1 MVGMTKDGGALPSQ
15 GSEGASAKGVLLVV
29 VGCVGAQTWLLI
41 VGVIAD
47 MYRGG
52 ALALSGLNPLL
63 FSYLV
68 VLGATAC
75 GASFARWRGE
85 WARGVYGAFAG
96 TLAAIVGAALLLV
109 PEQDGSVA
117 VAVLRIMSG
126 ALLGLGG
133 GLFSMAWSERF
144 GRLDAPARSR
154 ASFLIVL
161 AACLLAAF
169 AQSMGIHWSLLAAV
183 VVLSVAS
190 NVLFLVS
197 ASHGASPAG
206 APLPTARL
214 RGAFARIAVSYGLF
228 GLVFAMMITQF
239 LIARHGHALSWTWLL
254 SLGGV
259 VVALAAVLVARAV
272 LNQGFSWLL
281 ILRFAVIPVLVAF
294 YPFDA
299 GSEFSLRFAMGA
311 SAVALWIYLSLMAGV
326 AAEAAGQIRAPF
338 ALVWGV
344 ALGALALGAASGSS
358 LALMMESFDIQG
370 HVSVTAIAAMVLAVI
385 ASDVVLTRGGL
396 ARAYKKAV
404 TAAGGK
410 EAEPADDG
418 ASFDERVAAVVE
430 AYALTDRE
438 AEVLRILARGH
449 GLVRVQES
457 LFIAEGTAITHRR
470 HIYQKL
476 GVHSKAELI
485 DLVATFGDEGI
496 DED

>member
-1 MVGMTKDGGALPSQ
+1 MVGMTKDDSVLPSQ
-15 GSEGASAKGVLLVV
+15 GLGGASAKGVLLVV
-29 VGCVGAQTWLLI
+29 IGCVGAQTWLPV

-68 VLGATAC
+68 ALGATAC

-85 WARGVYGAFAG
+85 WARGVYGALAG

-117 VAVLRIMSG
+117 VAVLRIVSG
-126 ALLGLGG
+126 ALLGLGS
-133 GLFSMAWSERF
+133 GLLSMVWSERF
-144 GRLDAPARSR
+144 GQLEPPARSQ
-154 ASFLIVL
+154 ASFLIVI

-169 AQSMGIHWSLLAAV
+169 AQSMGIHWSLLVAV
-183 VVLSVAS
+183 IVLSVAS
-190 NVLFLVS
+190 SALFMAS
-197 ASHGASPAG
+197 ASRGASLAG
-206 APLPTARL
+206 ALLPATRL

-239 LIARHGHALSWTWLL
+239 LIARHGHALPWTWLL
-254 SLGGV
+254 SLGGI
-259 VVALAAVLVARAV
+259 VVALVAVLVAKAV
-272 LNQGFSWLL
+272 LKQGFSWLL
-281 ILRFAVIPVLVAF
+281 ILRFAAIPILVAF

-326 AAEAAGQIRAPF
+326 AAEAAGQIHAPF

-358 LALMMESFDIQG
+358 LALMMESLDIQG

-385 ASDVVLTRGGL
+385 ASDVVLTRGSL
-396 ARAYKKAV
+396 ARAYKRAV

-410 EAEPADDG
+410 ETEPSDDDTP
-418 ASFDERVAAVVE
+418 FDERVAAVAE
-430 AYALTDRE
+430 AHALTERE
-438 AEVLRILARGH
+438 AEVLGILARGH
-449 GLVRVQES
+449 GLGRVQEA

-485 DLVATFGDEGI
+485 DLVSTFGDEGI